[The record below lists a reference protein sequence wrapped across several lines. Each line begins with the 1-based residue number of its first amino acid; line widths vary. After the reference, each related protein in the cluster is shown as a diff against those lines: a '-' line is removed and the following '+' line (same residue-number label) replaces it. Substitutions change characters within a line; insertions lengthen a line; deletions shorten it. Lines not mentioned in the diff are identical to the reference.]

1 MRLRSRAQETTTL
14 DCAKSHVATEER
26 STSMMRMSRMCLNRI
41 NHVVLPFVNFGGR
54 TASTIPDRLETLQRF
69 TVRTLSEKYRSGTA
83 ITAVTAY
90 DYGSAKQVTCQLCL
104 NILF

>member
-1 MRLRSRAQETTTL
+1 
-14 DCAKSHVATEER
+14 
-26 STSMMRMSRMCLNRI
+26 MCLNRI